1 MLTRC
6 AYFEGE
12 IHEGKTELFDR
23 FIEERLMPL
32 WRQFPGSTDV
42 RVLRDISAD
51 PHAPPL
57 RMVLEV
63 DYPDMNAIDK
73 ALASPVR
80 TEAKAETEKLMTM
93 FEGRIYHV
101 VFEAKGA

>member
-6 AYFEGE
+6 AYFEGHV
-12 IHEGKTELFDR
+12 HEGKDELFDH
-23 FIEERLMPL
+23 FVEERLMPL
-32 WRQFPGSTDV
+32 WRRFPGALDV
-42 RVLRDISAD
+42 RVLHDVAAD

-63 DYPDMNAIDK
+63 DYPDMETIDK
-73 ALASPVR
+73 ALASSVR

-93 FEGRIYHV
+93 FDGRIYHV
-101 VFEAKGA
+101 IFAARTT